1 MSGEHAMNYGELS
14 ALIDELVSE
23 WTYEAL
29 VEYRATVFEWPNE
42 DHVRFAAVTAALYYL
57 EGNDNV

>member
-1 MSGEHAMNYGELS
+1 MPGEHAVNYGELS

-29 VEYRATVFEWPNE
+29 VEYRAAAFESPNE
-42 DHVRFAAVTAALYYL
+42 THVRFAALTAAIYYL
-57 EGNDNV
+57 GEA